1 MNAPQPDQ
9 PDGALRLLLVED
21 NPGDALLLAETLEL
35 TATTPPRIVHVH
47 HLQNALD
54 CLAQEC
60 FDLLLLD
67 LFLPDESGLQTLLRA
82 RQAAPAIPIVVL
94 TSLNDEAVALE
105 SIRAGAQDFI
115 VKGQI
120 HGSGLLRTFFQAV
133 ERKRLEQERERLL
146 KELQQALAQVKTLT
160 GLLPICC
167 RCKKIRDDDGY
178 WLQLEAYLIAHST
191 ARFTHGFC
199 PSCAAKAIRSIDASN

>member
-1 MNAPQPDQ
+1 MNAPQPNHPQD
-9 PDGALRLLLVED
+9 DALRLLLVED
-21 NPGDALLLAETLEL
+21 NPGDALLLAETLDL
-35 TATTPPRIVHVH
+35 AAAAPPWIVHVH
-47 HLQNALD
+47 HLQHALD
-54 CLAQEC
+54 RLAQER

-67 LFLPDESGLQTLLRA
+67 LFLPDEHGLQTLVRA

-120 HGSGLLRTFFQAV
+120 QGPGLLRTFFQAV
-133 ERKRLEQERERLL
+133 ERKRLEEERERLL

-167 RCKKIRDDDGY
+167 QCKKIRDDDGY
-178 WLQLEAYLIAHST
+178 WNQLEAYLIAHST
-191 ARFTHGFC
+191 ARFTHGYC
-199 PSCAAKAIRSIDASN
+199 PSCAAKALRSLDQ